1 MKTKS
6 TLFVAACSML
16 AAVPVLAQP
25 SAADADE
32 NGYYNGIERTTVSQI
47 TEDEGFAI
55 NLDGV
60 ADEDVWS
67 RTQALEC
74 TKTLAN
80 WNTTPVENTWGYA
93 CTFKLLYD
101 ARTLYVF
108 FDITDNTPNYYVEG
122 YGATNMDN
130 CEIFFYG
137 DPETRALAS
146 ETALSDR
153 SMLSQIRIVHNAPKA
168 NYVTGGGLALSTVAD
183 NVVSGLYYGT
193 AATEKGWAGEVAIP
207 LDIIVTADF
216 QDNVKEGGT
225 ILFDIQPANV
235 TTSDAA
241 APRDIILAWS
251 ANDYDAWRNNARLG
265 EITFGPMASSGIKA
279 VEAAVDY
286 TFAQGVLS
294 MDVENGTPVSVLDL
308 SGRTVANYVYD
319 SAIDLSSLASGIYMV
334 KAENAAAFK
343 IVK

>member
-1 MKTKS
+1 MKAKRTFWAS
-6 TLFVAACSML
+6 LLGVAM
-16 AAVPVLAQP
+16 VTPTMAQP

-32 NGYYNGIERTTVSQI
+32 NGYYNGIERTTVPQI

-108 FDITDNTPNYYVEG
+108 FDITDNTPNDYVEG

-130 CEIFFYG
+130 CEIFFYA
-137 DPETRALAS
+137 DPKQRALAS
-146 ETALSDR
+146 ETALADR
-153 SMLSQIRIVHNAPKA
+153 SLLSQIRIINNPPKP
-168 NYVTGGGLALSTVAD
+168 NYVTGGGLALSTVAE

-193 AATEKGWAGEVAIP
+193 TTTDKGWAGEVAIP
-207 LDIIVTADF
+207 LDIVVTADF

-235 TTSDAA
+235 TTSAA
-241 APRDIILAWS
+241 DAPRDIILAWS

-265 EITFGPMASSGIKA
+265 EITFGPMAASGIQA

-286 TFAQGVLS
+286 TFAQGILT

-308 SGRTVANYVYD
+308 SGRTVGNFVYD